1 MLMMVIVVVV
11 MTALLTMSR
20 TACLPQG
27 HFQQFVYL
35 NHCLNS
41 SINVIGNLPHS
52 FFTGYCGPF
61 PAFFPMAEIMLYP
74 MRQQDP

>member
-1 MLMMVIVVVV
+1 MVVIVVVV
-11 MTALLTMSR
+11 MTALLAMSR
-20 TACLPQG
+20 PPCLPQG

-41 SINVIGNLPHS
+41 SINVIGNCTLS
-52 FFTGYCGPF
+52 FFTSYCRPF